1 MLHPMGPH
9 PQSMGFQPKTETN
22 TADYQVSV
30 SLIMSFWNFAAL
42 KALDFMGKQSLVYWP
57 LLNMMNVISNYLNRK
72 LFRISYLKLKS
83 IPCFKAKVFPSK
95 ATNLKPYSFFSLM
108 VQSI

>member
-22 TADYQVSV
+22 TADYQVSELKKKNCVCV

-42 KALDFMGKQSLVYWP
+42 KALDFWVKAIWSLLTFIKYECEF
-57 LLNMMNVISNYLNRK
+57 K
-72 LFRISYLKLKS
+72 LF
-83 IPCFKAKVFPSK
+83 
-95 ATNLKPYSFFSLM
+95 
-108 VQSI
+108 Q